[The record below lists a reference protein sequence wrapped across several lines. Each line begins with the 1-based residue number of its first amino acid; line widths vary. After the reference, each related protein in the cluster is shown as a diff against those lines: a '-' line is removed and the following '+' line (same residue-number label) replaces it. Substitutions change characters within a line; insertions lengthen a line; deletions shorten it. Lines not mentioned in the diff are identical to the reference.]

1 MTGEMP
7 LRTRLLFTMELSV
20 GAFLTVGGPEGS
32 ARRIANVSGGTF
44 DGERM
49 RGIVLPDG
57 TDWQTLRGDGAVM
70 LDARV
75 VLKARDGALI
85 AMTYAGI
92 RHGPPDV
99 MERLTR
105 GEHVD
110 IGSYYFRITPTFA
123 TSDPRYEWLN
133 RVVAVG
139 TGERLPDGPR
149 YNVHEIL

>member
-1 MTGEMP
+1 VTGVMP
-7 LRTRLLFTMELSV
+7 LRSRPLFSMELSV

-57 TDWQTLRGDGAVM
+57 TDWQTLRGDGAVL

-75 VLKARDGALI
+75 VLKSHDGALI
-85 AMTYAGI
+85 AMTYVGI

-99 MERLTR
+99 MAQLTR

-110 IGSYYFRITPTFA
+110 IASYYFRIAPTFA
-123 TSDPRYEWLN
+123 TSEPRYEWLN
-133 RVVAVG
+133 RIVAVG
-139 TGERLPDGPR
+139 TGQRLPSGPR
-149 YNVHEIL
+149 YDVHEIL

>member
-7 LRTRLLFTMELSV
+7 LRSRLLFTMKLSV
-20 GAFLTVGGPEGS
+20 GALLTVGGPEGS

-49 RGIVLPDG
+49 RGNVLPDG

-75 VLKARDGALI
+75 VLKAHDGALI

-92 RHGPPDV
+92 RHGSPDV

-110 IGSYYFRITPTFA
+110 IGSYYFRIAPTFA

-133 RVVAVG
+133 RIVAVG
-139 TGERLPDGPR
+139 TGERLPGGPR
-149 YNVHEIL
+149 YDVHEIL

>member
-1 MTGEMP
+1 MTVMP
-7 LRTRLLFTMELSV
+7 LRSRPLFTMELSV

-32 ARRIANVSGGTF
+32 ARRIANVLGGTF
-44 DGERM
+44 DGDRM

-75 VLKARDGALI
+75 VLKTHDGALI

-99 MERLTR
+99 MARLTR

-110 IGSYYFRITPTFA
+110 VESYYFRIAPTFA
-123 TSDPRYEWLN
+123 TSEPRYEWLN
-133 RVVAVG
+133 RIVAVG
-139 TGERLPDGPR
+139 TGQRLPGGPR
-149 YNVHEIL
+149 YDVHEIL

>member
-1 MTGEMP
+1 MTGVMP
-7 LRTRLLFTMELSV
+7 LRSRPLFTMELAV
-20 GAFLTVGGPEGS
+20 GAFLNVGGPQGG

-49 RGIVLPDG
+49 RGIVLSEG
-57 TDWQTLRGDGAVM
+57 SDWQTLRGDGAVL

-75 VLKARDGALI
+75 VLKTHDDVLI
-85 AMTYAGI
+85 AVTYTGI

-99 MERLTR
+99 MARLTR

-110 IGSYYFRITPTFA
+110 IGSYYFRIAPIFA

-133 RVVAVG
+133 RIVAVG
-139 TGERLPDGPR
+139 TGQRLPDGPR
-149 YNVHEIL
+149 YDVHEVL